1 MDEKKNLDSF
11 HLSEESF
18 KKINKSINR
27 LKKLLYFLFLMNLG
41 VIIFIIIIFTIK
53 KKIIYSNSPLDKL
66 SKIKDNLNN
75 LTEKVN
81 YKKETEKLFHEIE
94 KIQNFFCDN
103 LNISHNDVFEKKIKI
118 ADINFQN
125 KTYNMNVY
133 IKSDI
138 VSNSIIRKK
147 NWEKKGTL
155 NLLEALNYYS
165 NKYNINNKDIYII
178 DIGANIGWY
187 SILFGK
193 YGFKVISFEI

>member
-94 KIQNFFCDN
+94 KIQNFFCDKIYHIMMF
-103 LNISHNDVFEKKIKI
+103 LKKK
-118 ADINFQN
+118 
-125 KTYNMNVY
+125 
-133 IKSDI
+133 
-138 VSNSIIRKK
+138 
-147 NWEKKGTL
+147 
-155 NLLEALNYYS
+155 
-165 NKYNINNKDIYII
+165 
-178 DIGANIGWY
+178 
-187 SILFGK
+187 
-193 YGFKVISFEI
+193 